1 MPFDALA
8 GIFLGLSIVPAIVL
22 HEVSHGF
29 IADRLGDPTA
39 RNAGRL
45 SLNPVRHIDPFGTL
59 ILPGLLIAMS
69 IAGLGSGAVFGWAK
83 PVPVTIRNLERP
95 RFDGMLVGLAGPTT
109 NLVLAL
115 AGMLALR
122 AMAPASGRLVQFLI
136 LWSLTN
142 VILMIF
148 NLLPIPPLDGSSVVT
163 WLLPGRLRQAYLS
176 LGRFGILLLLLVL
189 LAFPGL
195 LSRIVDPIVFGLFE
209 SMLR

>member
-1 MPFDALA
+1 MPIDALA

-59 ILPGLLIAMS
+59 ILPGILIAMS
-69 IAGLGSGAVFGWAK
+69 IAGIGSGIVFGWAK
-83 PVPVTIRNLERP
+83 PVPVSLRNMERP
-95 RFDGMLVGLAGPTT
+95 WFDGMLVGLAGPGT
-109 NLVLAL
+109 NLVLGL
-115 AGMLALR
+115 GGMLALR
-122 AMAPASGRLVQFLI
+122 AVAPASGRLVQFLI
-136 LWSLTN
+136 LWALTN
-142 VILMIF
+142 VVLMVF

-176 LGRFGILLLLLVL
+176 VGRFGMLVLLMLL
-189 LAFPGL
+189 LAFPGF
-195 LSRIVDPIVFGLFE
+195 LSRVVDPIVSGLFE
-209 SMLR
+209 TLLR

>member
-1 MPFDALA
+1 MPIDVLA
-8 GIFLGLSIVPAIVL
+8 GIFLGLCIVPAIVL

-39 RNAGRL
+39 RDAGRL

-69 IAGLGSGAVFGWAK
+69 VAGVGSGVVFGWAK
-83 PVPVTIRNLERP
+83 PVPVSLRRFERP
-95 RFDGMLVGLAGPTT
+95 WFDGMLVGLAGPLT
-109 NLVLAL
+109 NLVLGLAAL
-115 AGMLALR
+115 LALR
-122 AMAPASGRLVQFLI
+122 AVAPTSERLVQFLV
-136 LWSLTN
+136 LWALTN
-142 VILMIF
+142 VLLMVF

-163 WLLPGRLRQAYLS
+163 WLLPGRLRKAYLTF
-176 LGRFGILLLLLVL
+176 GRYSMLLLLFMF

-195 LSRIVDPIVFGLFE
+195 ISRVVDPIVFGLFE

>member
-1 MPFDALA
+1 MPIDALA

-59 ILPGLLIAMS
+59 ILPGILIAMS
-69 IAGLGSGAVFGWAK
+69 IAGIGSGVVFGWAK
-83 PVPVTIRNLERP
+83 PVPVSLRNLERP
-95 RFDGMLVGLAGPTT
+95 WFDGMLVGLAGPGT
-109 NLVLAL
+109 NLVLGL
-115 AGMLALR
+115 SGMLALR
-122 AMAPASGRLVQFLI
+122 AVDPASERLVQFLI
-136 LWSLTN
+136 LWAFIN
-142 VILMIF
+142 VILMVF

-176 LGRFGILLLLLVL
+176 VGRFGMLVLLMLL

-195 LSRIVDPIVFGLFE
+195 LARMVDPIVSGLFE